1 MSITLPRIV
10 VLDTSTISNLSA
22 NFWGADS
29 SGLRQARSF
38 FDYLK
43 STGTLVGLTL
53 THVGELLRHEQALI
67 ARDRIR
73 FLKLIPL
80 IAWIRPCSGDWFV
93 GSLIDV
99 VAREIDLVIKNL
111 GITWLE
117 VVQTSRQ
124 TLWEH
129 GTGSEMFNEQSPVW
143 PLIRRAATDHL
154 SREQYVESMCRSRDE
169 QVLKLTLG
177 ECRKTHPRLA
187 SLSDDARRHVAHKM
201 SRDLKNHGD
210 KRLQQLNEVASE
222 FTQDSYNRMLR
233 IIAESSENW
242 IERLAESFDIP
253 AAAINDNMTVEELG
267 DLGTY
272 TQQLRIFSKYLRLDR
287 PLSVLDVPFSRL
299 PSYVVQ
305 IELERRQWQAT
316 RVKGSDS
323 GDRQIAPLTLY
334 ADFVDL
340 DKKTSELLRQ
350 VKLDNPNLAELMGS
364 FGRVRHTNGDED
376 FRIPA

>member
-1 MSITLPRIV
+1 MSIALPRLV
-10 VLDTSTISNLSA
+10 VLDTSTISHLSA
-22 NFWGADS
+22 NFWGADPAR
-29 SGLRQARSF
+29 LRQARSF

-43 STGTLVGLTL
+43 SPGTLVGLTL
-53 THVGELLRHEQALI
+53 THVGELLRHEQTSI

-93 GSLIDV
+93 GSVIDV
-99 VAREIDLVIKNL
+99 VAREIDLVIRNP
-111 GITWLE
+111 GITWPE
-117 VVQTSRQ
+117 VVQASRT

-129 GTGSEMFNEQSPVW
+129 GTGAEMFDEQSPVW
-143 PLIRRAATDHL
+143 PFIRKAASGHL
-154 SREQYVESMCRSRDE
+154 SKEQYVESTCRARDE

-177 ECRKTHPRLA
+177 ECRKTYPRLE
-187 SLSDDARRHVAHKM
+187 SPSSDAWRRAAHKM
-201 SRDLKNHGD
+201 SQDLKNHGD
-210 KRLQQLNEVASE
+210 KRLKQLNQAASD
-222 FTQDSYNRMLR
+222 FTQDSYHR
-233 IIAESSENW
+233 ILKIAAESSENW

-272 TQQLRIFSKYLRLDR
+272 ARQLRIFSKYLRLDR
-287 PLSVLDVPFSRL
+287 PLSALDVPFSRL

-305 IELERRQWQAT
+305 IELERLQWQAA

-340 DKKTSELLRQ
+340 DKKTSELLRL
-350 VKLDNPNLAELMGS
+350 VRSNNPNLAKLIGR
-364 FGRVRHTNGDED
+364 FGRVPHTKCDED